1 MTENKNIKKA
11 GGKDEDWAIF
21 PFDEAEDDERWS
33 RLSSEMEK
41 LAKKVA
47 DTEAEFGEVLLMDE
61 TLSDIPTA
69 DNQEESEYPF

>member
-1 MTENKNIKKA
+1 MTENKNIKEA
-11 GGKDEDWAIF
+11 GGKDEDWAVF

-33 RLSSEMEK
+33 RLSSEMDE

-61 TLSDIPTA
+61 TLSDIPAET
-69 DNQEESEYPF
+69 NQEESEDPF